1 MEYLPILM
9 TASVSTRGM
18 KGACFADDERYG
30 MYLQALKW
38 YISICH
44 KWEGIKLV
52 FADNSGWDLLTFYDD
67 LTKHF
72 DRKVIDSNVEFISL
86 APELFDIT
94 KGKGYNELLLINHAI
109 EKSTF
114 IKEAGAFFKVTGRY
128 PIYNVLRF
136 HRAAKKCLS
145 RGYKFYCDIK
155 SHNLYRRFGLNWN
168 SHSFEARLW
177 GSTVDFYK
185 ENIGSRYIDCYDYD
199 GRFVESILYDKLSE
213 MTAGFKNCRNQ
224 GISIR
229 FSREP
234 RFGGIEG
241 SDSSAKSFSK
251 NQQSLK
257 SRVKTLIGNFFRIF
271 LPCFKF

>member
-1 MEYLPILM
+1 MEFFPILM

-18 KGACFADDERYG
+18 KGACFADEERYG

-38 YISICH
+38 YISAYH

-52 FADNSGWDLLTFYDD
+52 FADNSGWDLLTFYND

-72 DRKVIDSNVEFISL
+72 DCKVIDSNVEFISL
-86 APELFDIT
+86 APELFDIS

-128 PIYNVLRF
+128 PIFNIACFLRE
-136 HRAAKKCLS
+136 ASKKIEQ
-145 RGYKFYCDIK
+145 GYKFYCDIK
-155 SHNLYRRFGLNWN
+155 SHNLYQRLGLNWN

-177 GSTVDFYK
+177 GSKVDFYM
-185 ENIGSRYIDCYDYD
+185 ENISGLYVDCYDYD
-199 GRFVESILYDKLSE
+199 GRFVESVVYNKLSS
-213 MTAGFKNCRNQ
+213 MTTGFKNYKEA
-224 GISIR
+224 GMVVR

-234 RFGGIEG
+234 RFGGVEG
-241 SDSSAKSFSK
+241 SNISAKSFSK
-251 NQQSLK
+251 NQQSFKSKLK
-257 SRVKTLIGNFFRIF
+257 VLIGNFFRIF
-271 LPCFKF
+271 MPRFKF